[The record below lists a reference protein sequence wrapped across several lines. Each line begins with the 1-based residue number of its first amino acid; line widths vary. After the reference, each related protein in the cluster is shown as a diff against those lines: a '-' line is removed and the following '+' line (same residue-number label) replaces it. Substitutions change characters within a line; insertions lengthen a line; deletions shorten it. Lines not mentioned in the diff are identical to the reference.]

1 MPQGEARGL
10 GADRG
15 ARVAQRAGPRRRA
28 MGGLPGRAS
37 TSHKVTLLAPP
48 LAKPDVRCPRD
59 LVVGY
64 PEGSLCV
71 RRGSDFSPTQPCRL
85 RPALL
90 SG

>member
-1 MPQGEARGL
+1 
-10 GADRG
+10 
-15 ARVAQRAGPRRRA
+15 
-28 MGGLPGRAS
+28 MGGLPNRAS
-37 TSHKVTLLAPP
+37 TSRKVTLLTPP
-48 LAKPDVRCPRD
+48 LAKPDLRFRRG

-71 RRGSDFSPTQPCRL
+71 RRRSDFSPTQPCRL